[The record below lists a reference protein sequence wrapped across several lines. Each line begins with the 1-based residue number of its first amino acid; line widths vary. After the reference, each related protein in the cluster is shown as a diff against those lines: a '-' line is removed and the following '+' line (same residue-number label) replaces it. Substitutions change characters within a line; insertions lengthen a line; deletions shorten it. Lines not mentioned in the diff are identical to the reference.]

1 MHRGWLKV
9 GFSCGSAG
17 KESTCSAGNLGL
29 IPGLGRSPR
38 GGNTPVFW
46 PGELHGLMYSPWGH
60 KESDMTVWLSLT
72 LTTLTD
78 IKGEINSSTII
89 VGDFNTPLTPMDIST
104 KQKISKETQ
113 TLNDKMDQLDLIDTY
128 RTFHPKTMNFT
139 FLGHKYSLVNSKKL
153 KPSQASFLI
162 TMQ

>member
-1 MHRGWLKV
+1 MITRMR
-9 GFSCGSAG
+9 
-17 KESTCSAGNLGL
+17 E
-29 IPGLGRSPR
+29 
-38 GGNTPVFW
+38 
-46 PGELHGLMYSPWGH
+46 
-60 KESDMTVWLSLT
+60 
-72 LTTLTD
+72 
-78 IKGEINSSTII
+78 EINSNTII
-89 VGDFNTPLTPMDIST
+89 VGDFNTPLTPMNRLT

-113 TLNDKMDQLDLIDTY
+113 TLSDTMDQLDLIDVY